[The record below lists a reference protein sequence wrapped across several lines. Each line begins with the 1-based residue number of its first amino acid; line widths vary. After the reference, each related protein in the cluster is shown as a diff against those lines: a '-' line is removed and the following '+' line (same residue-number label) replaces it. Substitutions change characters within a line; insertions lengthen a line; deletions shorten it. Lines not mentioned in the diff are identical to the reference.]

1 MTSAM
6 TKRILLGRC
15 RLVRVKPSLLRS
27 CLGGKNSKRRNCA
40 LAQTKQPLLNSL
52 EFGFAKFCQSRI
64 SRKCLIKSINPV
76 SALLCSRHLGNLGCP
91 CLKIFKHNLVRA
103 GADPSHLALVA
114 ARSGSGS
121 GPVWSKH
128 KFIESG
134 FVPSRVRFASL
145 ASRSGSVG
153 FRLRRETHRG
163 CDNFCAPQQTIRRHI
178 YMCVRSMYIYI

>member
-1 MTSAM
+1 M
-6 TKRILLGRC
+6 
-15 RLVRVKPSLLRS
+15 
-27 CLGGKNSKRRNCA
+27 
-40 LAQTKQPLLNSL
+40 
-52 EFGFAKFCQSRI
+52 
-64 SRKCLIKSINPV
+64 

-153 FRLRRETHRG
+153 FRLRRETHRAW
-163 CDNFCAPQQTIRRHI
+163 DSFSAPQQKPRTESSGITQQRVGTKRYILADNKNHLVEELASSNSKTRWRQDISFTAWHCDLTRHKW
-178 YMCVRSMYIYI
+178 RQG

>member
-1 MTSAM
+1 M
-6 TKRILLGRC
+6 
-15 RLVRVKPSLLRS
+15 
-27 CLGGKNSKRRNCA
+27 
-40 LAQTKQPLLNSL
+40 
-52 EFGFAKFCQSRI
+52 
-64 SRKCLIKSINPV
+64 

-91 CLKIFKHNLVRA
+91 CLETFKHNLVRA

-163 CDNFCAPQQTIRRHI
+163 CDNFCAPQQKIRRHI
-178 YMCVRSMYIYI
+178 YIYIYVYGCVRLTLPSQRSVKSFVTDGARIGFASSGNPV

>member
-1 MTSAM
+1 M
-6 TKRILLGRC
+6 
-15 RLVRVKPSLLRS
+15 
-27 CLGGKNSKRRNCA
+27 
-40 LAQTKQPLLNSL
+40 
-52 EFGFAKFCQSRI
+52 
-64 SRKCLIKSINPV
+64 
-76 SALLCSRHLGNLGCP
+76 GNLGCP

-153 FRLRRETHRG
+153 FRLRRETHRA
-163 CDNFCAPQQTIRRHI
+163 CDNFCAPQQTIRRH
-178 YMCVRSMYIYI
+178 MYIYIWLCAINPPQPMARKVVRYGWCQDCLLGFMQIRIDTQQRLDLWSNSSIFTYGKKFTELAPKPCFGEASLPHSISLHRWLI